1 MSFSLFFTFVMAT
14 FSSGCFFFSVLFCL
28 GRRRA
33 PSSLLCAPFSGF
45 FLGCLPLSSFLY
57 WFCCQQFA
65 GLGSI
70 HFSAFFSQDLF
81 FAFLF
86 LAVLFLAIYRAVFIY
101 LVHFFKACAWAFPS
115 LVIPLISGIVRAHHF
130 SYSSLGFFVGL
141 LVPRFSSFWFYYF

>member
-1 MSFSLFFTFVMAT
+1 MCAFFGFLPGLSSTQLFPLLVLLSAVCRARIHSLF
-14 FSSGCFFFSVLFCL
+14 SFFS
-28 GRRRA
+28 
-33 PSSLLCAPFSGF
+33 
-45 FLGCLPLSSFLY
+45 
-57 WFCCQQFA
+57 W
-65 GLGSI
+65 
-70 HFSAFFSQDLF
+70 DLF

-141 LVPRFSSFWFYYF
+141 LVPRFLFFLVLLFLASAASADLSSENACY